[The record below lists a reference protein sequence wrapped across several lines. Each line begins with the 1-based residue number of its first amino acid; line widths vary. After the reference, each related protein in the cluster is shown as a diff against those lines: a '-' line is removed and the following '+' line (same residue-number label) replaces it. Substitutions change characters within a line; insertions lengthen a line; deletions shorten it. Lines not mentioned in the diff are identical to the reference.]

1 MELWKDSIFIAP
13 KLYGYKNNKN
23 EEIIKIKGISNN
35 KYSLKELKK
44 TFFSNKQSLTYKKEL
59 NFTKKKF
66 NLKQNYIEKIV
77 LINSYDK
84 RRFTKDKL
92 NTKALNITHP
102 INE

>member
-1 MELWKDSIFIAP
+1 
-13 KLYGYKNNKN
+13 LYGYINEKN

-35 KYSLKELKK
+35 TYKLKDFKK
-44 TFFSNKQSLTYKKEL
+44 AFFSNKKNLVYKKEL

-66 NLKQNYIEKIV
+66 NLKQSYIEKVI

-84 RRFTKDKL
+84 RKFTKNKL
-92 NTKALNITHP
+92 DTKPLNITHP